1 MKKYFTY
8 SLLILFVLLIFTD
21 NLYSFPKVGTT
32 SFQFLEVLTSARGS
46 ALGNAFCSMADN
58 SESEFFNPAGLTGIN
73 NIDMSA
79 GYVNWFLDAAQYSF
93 AAGYNWE
100 GYGVLGVQA
109 MFTDV
114 GVIEETR
121 VDALGFHADGSYN
134 GLTGNTFRPNSIVLG
149 LSFARDLTDK
159 LSFGITAKYVHESL
173 FYKNT
178 ATALAFD
185 GGVLFKTGFKNIVVD
200 ATIRHFGTQVKY
212 IDQSFPLP
220 QTFTIGASSY
230 LLSEKDPLIAQ
241 SNQHSIRLAYEMVQ
255 PRDYDQQHCVG
266 MEYGFENMFFLR
278 GGYQFNT
285 DEQSWSAGAG
295 VQFEGVRIDYS
306 YNDFGQYLESIHRIT
321 IGYAIK

>member
-8 SLLILFVLLIFTD
+8 SLIVAVFLLLFNGPLF
-21 NLYSFPKVGTT
+21 SFPKVGTT

-58 SESEFFNPAGLTGIN
+58 SEAEFFNPAGLTGIS
-73 NIDMSA
+73 NIDISA

-93 AAGYNWE
+93 TAGYNWE
-100 GYGVLGVQA
+100 GYGVLGFQA

-121 VDALGFHADGSYN
+121 VDALGFHGDSYD
-134 GLTGNTFRPNSIVLG
+134 GLTGNTFRPNSIVFG

-159 LSFGITAKYVHESL
+159 LSMGITAKFVHENL
-173 FYKNT
+173 IYKT
-178 ATALAFD
+178 ASAFAFD
-185 GGVLFKTGFKNIVVD
+185 GGILFKTGFRNIVVD
-200 ATIRHFGTQVKY
+200 ATIRHFGQQVKY

-220 QTFTIGASSY
+220 QTFTIGVSSF
-230 LLSEKDPLIAQ
+230 LLSNIDPLIAQ
-241 SNQHSIRLAYEMVQ
+241 SDQHTLRLAYEMVQ

-266 MEYGFENMFFLR
+266 MEYGFENFLFLR
-278 GGYQFNT
+278 GGYQFNS
-285 DEQSWSAGAG
+285 DEQSWSTGLG
-295 VQFEGVRIDYS
+295 LQYNGLRLDYS
-306 YNDFGQYLESIHRIT
+306 YNTFGQYLDAVHRVT

>member
-1 MKKYFTY
+1 MKKYSTSYLIVIIYILVFSG
-8 SLLILFVLLIFTD
+8 SLF
-21 NLYSFPKVGTT
+21 SFPKVGTT

-58 SESEFFNPAGLTGIN
+58 SEAEFFNPAGLTGIS
-73 NIDMSA
+73 NIDLSV
-79 GYVNWFLDAAQYSF
+79 GYVNWFLDAAQYSV
-93 AAGYNWE
+93 AAGYYLE
-100 GYGVLGVQA
+100 GYGILGFQA

-134 GLTGNTFRPNSIVLG
+134 GLTGRTFRPNSIVLG
-149 LSFARDLTDK
+149 VSFARDLTDK
-159 LSFGITAKYVHESL
+159 LSFGITAKFVHENL
-173 FYKNT
+173 IYKS
-178 ATALAFD
+178 ASALAFD

-200 ATIRHFGTQVKY
+200 ATIRHFGTTVKY
-212 IDQSFPLP
+212 IDQAFPLP
-220 QTFTIGASSY
+220 QTFTIGASTF

-241 SNQHSIRLAYEMVQ
+241 SDEHSVRVAYEMVQ

-278 GGYQFNT
+278 GGYQFNS
-285 DEQSWSAGAG
+285 DEQSWSAGLG
-295 VQFEGVRIDYS
+295 VQFNDLRIDYS
-306 YNDFGQYLESIHRIT
+306 YNDFGQYLDSVHRIT

>member
-1 MKKYFTY
+1 MKKYLT
-8 SLLILFVLLIFTD
+8 SCLILIPLLVGLSD
-21 NLYSFPKVGTT
+21 SLYSFPKVGTT

-58 SESEFFNPAGLTGIN
+58 SEAEFYNPAGLTGIN

-93 AAGYNWE
+93 TAGYNLE
-100 GYGVLGVQA
+100 GYGVLGFQA

-121 VDALGFHADGSYN
+121 VDALGFHGDSYD
-134 GLTGNTFRPNSIVLG
+134 GLTGRTFRPNSIVIG

-159 LSFGITAKYVHESL
+159 LSMGITAKIVHENL
-173 FYKNT
+173 IYKT
-178 ATALAFD
+178 ATAFAFD
-185 GGVLFKTGFKNIVVD
+185 GGILFKTGFRNIVVD
-200 ATIRHFGTQVKY
+200 ATIRHFGQQVKY

-220 QTFTIGASSY
+220 QTFTIGASSF
-230 LLSEKDPLIAQ
+230 LLSDKDPLIAQ
-241 SNQHSIRLAYEMVQ
+241 SDQHSVRLAYEMVQ

-266 MEYGFENMFFLR
+266 MEYGFESFLFLR
-278 GGYQFNT
+278 GGYQFNS
-285 DEQSWSAGAG
+285 DEQSWSAGLG
-295 VQFEGVRIDYS
+295 LQYNGLRIDYA
-306 YNDFGQYLESIHRIT
+306 YNDFGQYLDAVHRFT